1 MIDYINSYVGMLP
14 TTRERDRGRRE
25 RKGGRR
31 VGSKETVREGESH
44 IRLEHMLTVFHM
56 HNVVDVLTGRVDG
69 KRESGV
75 RLIFYDLR
83 GESTKMQVMA
93 NAR

>member
-1 MIDYINSYVGMLP
+1 MLKSTTSKWCDRRDKQFIIGIP
-14 TTRERDRGRRE
+14 TITAGREGGK
-25 RKGGRR
+25 KGGRATHDWM
-31 VGSKETVREGESH
+31 GMFDCFSH
-44 IRLEHMLTVFHM
+44 ADIM
-56 HNVVDVLTGRVDG
+56 VVDVLTGRVDG